1 MSRVSQAAPLAF
13 RLALLPTIV
22 ASVLIVSDAHAQEIR
37 RVAEP
42 NQPVRMTHN
51 GYVCAGTLTVTPI
64 DETYDTVTCSG
75 PVFAASDYQA
85 VYQKR
90 AYDELVKISEA
101 RVDVLNHDLKA
112 ATERRFSELPRDM
125 QHLAAIQNL
134 KRSLSDYVDQ
144 RLPAGATQV
153 SPGGHGVG
161 AAGALPN
168 SNPTEP

>member
-1 MSRVSQAAPLAF
+1 MLLIAAGAQ
-13 RLALLPTIV
+13 
-22 ASVLIVSDAHAQEIR
+22 AQEIR

-51 GYVCAGTLTVTPI
+51 GYVCVGTLTVTPI

-90 AYDELVKISEA
+90 AYDELVKINEA

-112 ATERRFSELPRDM
+112 AIEKRFSELPRDM
-125 QHLAAIQNL
+125 QQLASIQSL
-134 KRSLSDYVDQ
+134 KRSLTEYVDQ
-144 RLPAGATQV
+144 RLPAGATQI
-153 SPGGHGVG
+153 SPQGGRSGG
-161 AAGALPN
+161 G
-168 SNPTEP
+168 SRSSSCFTEP

>member
-1 MSRVSQAAPLAF
+1 MSRVSQAASVTVRFPLFVIAAA
-13 RLALLPTIV
+13 ALV
-22 ASVLIVSDAHAQEIR
+22 VSGAQAQEIR

-51 GYVCAGTLTVTPI
+51 GYVCAGTLTVSPI

-75 PVFAASDYQA
+75 PVFAASDYEA

-90 AYDELVKISEA
+90 AYDELVKINEA

-112 ATERRFSELPRDM
+112 AIERRFGELPHDV
-125 QHLAAIQNL
+125 QQLAAIQSL
-134 KRSLSDYVDQ
+134 KRSLNEYVDQ

-153 SPGGHGVG
+153 SPQGGHPAG
-161 AAGALPN
+161 AAGSGPSSSLTGP
-168 SNPTEP
+168 

>member
-1 MSRVSQAAPLAF
+1 MVRASQAASVAIRF
-13 RLALLPTIV
+13 LLFV
-22 ASVLIVSDAHAQEIR
+22 AASFLLVSGARAQEIR

-42 NQPVRMTHN
+42 NQAVRMTHN

-64 DETYDTVTCSG
+64 DDTYDTVMCSG
-75 PVFAASDYQA
+75 PVFAASDYEA

-90 AYDELVKISEA
+90 AYDELVKINEA

-112 ATERRFSELPRDM
+112 AIERQFSELPRDM

-134 KRSLSDYVDQ
+134 KRSLNEYVDQ

-153 SPGGHGVG
+153 SPPGGHSASTRDSRPG
-161 AAGALPN
+161 
-168 SNPTEP
+168 SSPTGP